1 MKPVSLCIPVLVL
14 LVGGCA
20 APVGQTNL
28 SLHQRAQFPDGTRY
42 VLSEFKMSEQDDSQ
56 AAGAH
61 RVPGPEVTVWVDISN
76 AGQPISAA
84 DVTMHFS
91 YTGDRNLEIEPPEVA
106 SSTNSVPRGGQGRVS
121 KTFLVKDVPELFR
134 SRQLRVVI
142 GVPHYPTVTFSGS
155 NP

>member
-1 MKPVSLCIPVLVL
+1 VKPVSVCIPVLVL

-42 VLSEFKMSEQDDSQ
+42 VLSEFKMSEKDGGP
-56 AAGAH
+56 AVGAKK
-61 RVPGPEVTVWVDISN
+61 VPGPDVTVWVDIAN
-76 AGQPISAA
+76 AGKPITAA
-84 DVTMHFS
+84 DVIMHFF

-106 SSTNSVPRGGQGRVS
+106 SSTNSVPRGGQARVS
-121 KTFLVKDVPELFR
+121 KTFRVEDVPELFR
-134 SRQLRVVI
+134 SRRLRVVI
-142 GVPHYPTVTFSGS
+142 GVPDYPTVTFSGS